1 MGDSLKVMIPLADG
15 FEEIEA
21 LTIIDVLRRA
31 GLKVETVGV
40 VGSTITGAHGVRVIT
55 DKRLMEISEDY
66 DAIVL
71 PGGSPGYINL
81 GRTAKILEI
90 LKKMSEEG
98 KIIAAICGAPAVLA
112 KAGILENKKA
122 TIYPGMEREIPRPR
136 AERMIVDGNVITA
149 QAAGTAMEFAL
160 KLVEILANKEKASEI
175 RKDLVI

>member
-1 MGDSLKVMIPLADG
+1 MVPLADG

-40 VGSTITGAHGVRVIT
+40 VGSTITGAHGVRVIA

-81 GRTAKILEI
+81 SRTAKILEI
-90 LKKMSEEG
+90 LKKMNEQG
-98 KIIAAICGAPAVLA
+98 KIVAAICGSPAVLA

-122 TIYPGMEREIPRPR
+122 TIYPGMERELPRPR
-136 AERMIVDGNVITA
+136 AERVVVDGNIITS
-149 QAAGTAMEFAL
+149 QAAGTTMEFAL
-160 KLVEILANKEKASEI
+160 KLVEILVNKEKASEL
-175 RKDLVI
+175 RTDLVI

>member
-1 MGDSLKVMIPLADG
+1 MVPLADG

-40 VGSTITGAHGVRVIT
+40 VGSTITGAHGVRVIA

-71 PGGSPGYINL
+71 PGGSPGYVNL
-81 GRTAKILEI
+81 SRTAKIIEI
-90 LKKMSEEG
+90 LKKMSEQG

-122 TIYPGMEREIPRPR
+122 TIYPGMERELPRPR
-136 AERMIVDGNVITA
+136 GDRVVVDGNIITS
-149 QAAGTAMEFAL
+149 QSAGTAMEFAL
-160 KLVEILANKEKASEI
+160 KLVEILVSKEKTSEI
-175 RKDLVI
+175 RGDLVI